1 MSMWGRASAW
11 MGRFLI
17 PLHNLYLFFRQP
29 IQHIDSL
36 IDLGIHLCNLSLQSA
51 DSIQIILRPHGLT
64 LFLQR
69 KNPLEVTYGFFDF
82 SVSKFGC
89 GHK

>member
-36 IDLGIHLCNLSLQSA
+36 INLRIHLCFPKARN
-51 DSIQIILRPHGLT
+51 DGGYT
-64 LFLQR
+64 
-69 KNPLEVTYGFFDF
+69 
-82 SVSKFGC
+82 
-89 GHK
+89 